1 MEINMTRTLKAMC
14 VLLGIL
20 CIVGSALPEGKNG
33 GVLAVDSE
41 IRGVWAATLYSMD
54 YPEKPTQ
61 NSDELKK
68 SAEKLINDVKAHG
81 FNTLFLQVRPSGD
94 AFYNSEIYP
103 WSGYLTGNEGTA
115 PNNGFDPLL
124 YIVDLAHKN
133 DIKLHA
139 WINPYRITASS
150 SDSESL
156 CEQSIAKKYPHLAV
170 KHTDGK
176 LYLNPGEPEAIQ
188 LVIDGA
194 VELVK
199 NYDIDGIHIDDYFY
213 PSSAFPDGETF
224 SKYGG
229 KFSEIGDWRRDNT
242 TRLVRELGQAI
253 KKQNSDIL
261 FSVSPSGIWANKES
275 NPDGSDTTGK
285 QAYYDYYADTRLW
298 VKEELVDIIIPQIY
312 WENGHPLADFET
324 VSKWWSDTVEGTD
337 VTLCIGQGVY
347 KAAEEEKDTSPWYG
361 ERGITELKK
370 QLGQI
375 KTLKNNK
382 GFVQYRLGS
391 ITQEKNISEALK
403 KENIAD
409 LRLFWDTKDYPWAEE
424 AIEKL
429 YQEGIVNGMGDGSFG
444 CSRQVTRAD
453 FMVMLVRLTKQNVPF
468 NGNFEDVT
476 EDKYYYK
483 EIGIAKALGFT
494 NGRDGKA
501 FDPQGLINREEMA
514 TLAHRV
520 MSRQGKLPEKG
531 STDLE
536 EKFTDGNQVSDF
548 AKNGVA
554 VLVEKGILQGYETG
568 EFLPRGNATR
578 AECAV
583 MLQKIMGM

>member
-1 MEINMTRTLKAMC
+1 MC

-20 CIVGSALPEGKNG
+20 CVVGSALPEGKNG

-68 SAEKLINDVKAHG
+68 SAEKLIDDAKAHG

-94 AFYNSEIYP
+94 AFYKSEIYP
-103 WSGYLTGNEGTA
+103 WSRYLTGNEGAA
-115 PNNGFDPLL
+115 PNDGFDPLL

-139 WINPYRITASS
+139 WINPYRITASAA
-150 SDSESL
+150 DSESL
-156 CEQSIAKKYPHLAV
+156 CDQSIAKKYPDLAV

-176 LYLNPGEPEAIQ
+176 LYLNPGEPESVK

-213 PSSAFPDGETF
+213 PSSAFPDSETF

-242 TRLVRELGQAI
+242 TKLVRELGKAI
-253 KKQNSDIL
+253 KKQKSDIM

-275 NPDGSDTTGK
+275 HPDGSNTTGK

-298 VKEELVDIIIPQIY
+298 VKEGLVDLIIPQIY
-312 WENGHPLADFET
+312 WENGHPLANFET

-337 VTLCIGQGVY
+337 VALCIGQGVY
-347 KAAEEEKDTSPWYG
+347 KAAEEENQSSVWYG
-361 ERGITELKK
+361 DKGIAELKK

-375 KTLKNNK
+375 KALKNCK

-391 ITQEKNISEALK
+391 ITQNKKISEALRN
-403 KENIAD
+403 ENIAE

-429 YQEGIVNGMGDGSFG
+429 YESGIVKGMGDGSFG

-468 NGNFEDVT
+468 NENFEDVT

-494 NGRDGKA
+494 NGRDGKI
-501 FDPQGLINREEMA
+501 FDPQGLITREDMA

-531 STDLE
+531 STDLDK
-536 EKFTDGNQVSDF
+536 KFTDGNQVSDY
-548 AKNGVA
+548 ARNGVA
-554 VLVEKGILQGYETG
+554 VLVEEGILQGYETG
-568 EFLPRGNATR
+568 AFLPRGNATR

-583 MLQKIMGM
+583 MLARLMRM